1 MKEKLRF
8 LGLDVHAETI
18 AVAVGEANGEI
29 RSLGTIANREDSIR
43 KFIKK
48 LGSPEQLRACYEAG
62 PTGFVLYWQLT
73 QLGVD
78 CAVVAPSLV
87 PKKPGDRVKT
97 DRRDALKLA
106 HCHRNG
112 DLTAVWVPDE
122 ASEALRDLVRQR
134 EAAKQD
140 QLRAR
145 HRLTKFLLRTGQRPP
160 LGLKPW
166 TERYMRWL
174 AQVRYAQ
181 PGAGSHATGL
191 HERIRAYECASQAIG
206 RSHSRSGQ
214 AGAAGHAGTD
224 PRAAGSVRGV
234 AHISAVT
241 IAAELGNI
249 SSRFET
255 ARKLMGY
262 SGAFPSEDSSGNR
275 IRKGGITK
283 AGNAHLRRI
292 VMESARCYR
301 HLPRVGEKLR
311 KRHQGVP
318 AEIIEISWKAQNRLY
333 KRYRKLTM
341 AGEDQFLLLL
351 VVHRSAGDLLPGR
364 VSLGY
369 VHRARLAVRRDC
381 DASTENS
388 FAGLL
393 VGSHHRMVVNLF
405 VGSRVYGRVARDWV
419 FLAVELACP
428 LAVDWFAAFVRPV
441 HRYFHAVTCGLKH
454 NRRVF

>member
-1 MKEKLRF
+1 MREKLRF
-8 LGLDVHAETI
+8 LGMDVHADTI
-18 AVAVGEANGEI
+18 AAAIAEPDGEV

-43 KFIKK
+43 KFIQK

-73 QLGVD
+73 KLGVE
-78 CAVVAPSLV
+78 CAVIAPTLV

-106 HCHRNG
+106 RSHRSG
-112 DLTAVWVPDE
+112 DLTAVWVPDD

-160 LGLKPW
+160 LGLKAW

-181 PGAGSHATGL
+181 PAQEVTRLDCMNEVEHMSLRVKRLEEAILEVVKQAPEAMQELIRGL
-191 HERIRAYECASQAIG
+191 QAL
-206 RSHSRSGQ
+206 
-214 AGAAGHAGTD
+214 
-224 PRAAGSVRGV
+224 RGV

-249 SSRFET
+249 ASRFES

-262 SGAFPSEDSSGNR
+262 CGVFPSEDSSGSR
-275 IRKGGITK
+275 IRRGGITK
-283 AGNAHLRRI
+283 CGNAHLRRI
-292 VMESARCYR
+292 VVESAWCYR

-311 KRHQGVP
+311 KRHEGVP
-318 AEIIEISWKAQNRLY
+318 PAITEIAWKAQNRLH
-333 KRYRKLTM
+333 KRYMKLTM
-341 AGEDQFLLLL
+341 AGKDQRKVMTAIARELLGFIWAIAIKSEANC
-351 VVHRSAGDLLPGR
+351 RQP
-364 VSLGY
+364 
-369 VHRARLAVRRDC
+369 
-381 DASTENS
+381 
-388 FAGLL
+388 
-393 VGSHHRMVVNLF
+393 M
-405 VGSRVYGRVARDWV
+405 
-419 FLAVELACP
+419 
-428 LAVDWFAAFVRPV
+428 AA
-441 HRYFHAVTCGLKH
+441 
-454 NRRVF
+454 